1 MSSPATTRPSPAAP
15 WSAFVA
21 DAPELAAAVRARF
34 QANRH
39 HVLGTLRP
47 DGAPRLSGT
56 EVELDEARMTLG
68 MMPGSRKLA
77 DVRRDPRIELHT
89 APLEE
94 DLARGDAKIAGH
106 LVEIERD
113 DPDHVGAGFF
123 RVEIVLVSLVRVEGQ
138 QLVLTTW
145 RPGRGS
151 TEVRRS

>member
-1 MSSPATTRPSPAAP
+1 MSSAATTRPSPAAP
-15 WSAFVA
+15 WSDFVS
-21 DAPELAAAVRARF
+21 DAPELAAAVQARF
-34 QANRH
+34 RASRH

-56 EVELDEARMTLG
+56 EVELDEAHMTLG

-77 DVRRDPRIELHT
+77 DVRRDARIELHT

-106 LVEIERD
+106 LVEIERE

-123 RVEIVLVSLVRVEGQ
+123 RVQIRLASLVRVEGD
-138 QLVLTTW
+138 QLVLATW

-151 TEVRRS
+151 REIRRS